1 MFDKKNKVKGG
12 EKEMKKQI
20 YILSFFLSFFL
31 SVAGLVGTAK
41 AQEVSTLFSEKLNI
55 YGYGLFDFC
64 IASEG
69 EFLPGLPFEC
79 RKGGSFAK
87 ALFAPFLE
95 FNITKRAKV
104 LAEIEFRYIPRFEI
118 FGKVEA
124 KKEKTPEGKEKW
136 EIEAD
141 PMGGKEVRIEGFGE
155 MDLPYAFFEYEFID
169 LLKIRAGKYLNPFGL
184 ILERRDAVP
193 SYPYLFRPLIYSEDY
208 EFMPPY
214 NVGIQLRGEI
224 PYLGY
229 VVQVA
234 NGRGAF
240 GNVIDANPDKAVGVH
255 LFGRVPSGIFQGSLL
270 GFDFYT
276 DKDFDNVRHTT
287 LGGHSILSISEIGP
301 GKIQL
306 WGEVAHYTKDK
317 QKALSWYALLSYL
330 WHISDKWSLLPYVMY
345 DTLDPDLDKKDDE
358 VGNIVLGVN
367 VSPFSQLV
375 LKLEFRN
382 LVQGK
387 EKAKQIFG
395 FGIAYAF

>member
-1 MFDKKNKVKGG
+1 
-12 EKEMKKQI
+12 MKKQI
-20 YILSFFLSFFL
+20 YILSFFL

-64 IASEG
+64 IASED
-69 EFLPGLPFEC
+69 EFLPGLPVEC

-104 LAEIEFRYIPRFEI
+104 LAEIEFKYAPKFEI

-124 KKEKTPEGKEKW
+124 KKEKTPEGKEEWK
-136 EIEAD
+136 EEFD
-141 PMGGKEVRIEGFGE
+141 PKGGKELKIEGFGE
-155 MDLPYAFFEYEFID
+155 MDLPYAFFEYDFTDI
-169 LLKIRAGKYLNPFGL
+169 LRIRAGRYLNPFGL
-184 ILERRDAVP
+184 ILERRDAAP
-193 SYPYLFRPLIYSEDY
+193 SYPYLFRPLLY
-208 EFMPPY
+208 EEVAGLRIMPPY

-229 VVQVA
+229 VVHVA
-234 NGRGAF
+234 NGRGSVA
-240 GNVIDANPDKAVGVH
+240 NVIDANPDKAIGVH

-330 WHISDKWSLLPYVMY
+330 WHISDEWFLRPYVMY
-345 DTLDPDLDKKDDE
+345 DTLDPDLDKKDDTI
-358 VGNIVLGVN
+358 GNITFGVN

>member
-1 MFDKKNKVKGG
+1 
-12 EKEMKKQI
+12 
-20 YILSFFLSFFL
+20 
-31 SVAGLVGTAK
+31 VAGLVGTAK
-41 AQEVSTLFSEKLNI
+41 AQEVSTIFSEKLNI

-69 EFLPGLPFEC
+69 EFLPGLPVEC
-79 RKGGSFAK
+79 RKGGSFAQ
-87 ALFAPFLE
+87 FRVAPFLD
-95 FNITKRAKV
+95 FNITSKARA
-104 LAEIEFRYIPRFEI
+104 LIQLQFDYAPEFEI
-118 FGKVEA
+118 FGKIEA
-124 KKEKTPEGKEKW
+124 EKEEKEGKEEW

-141 PMGGKEVRIEGFGE
+141 PEGGKEVEHVGFGE
-155 MDLPYAFFEYEFID
+155 LDLPYVFFEYSFID
-169 LLKIRAGKYLNPFGL
+169 LLKIRTGKYLNPFGL
-184 ILERRDAVP
+184 IHERRDAFP
-193 SYPYLFRPLIYSEDY
+193 TFPYLFHPFIYSED
-208 EFMPPY
+208 FKVIPTY

-224 PYLGY
+224 PYFVY
-229 VVQVA
+229 VVHVA
-234 NGRGAF
+234 NGRGSAA
-240 GNVIDANPDKAVGVH
+240 NVIDANPDKAVGVH

-330 WHISDKWSLLPYVMY
+330 WHISGDWSLLPYVMY
-345 DTLDPDLDKKDDE
+345 DTLDPDLDKKDDTI
-358 VGNIVLGVN
+358 GNIVFGVN

>member
-1 MFDKKNKVKGG
+1 MFDKNKVKGG
-12 EKEMKKQI
+12 EKEMNKQI
-20 YILSFFLSFFL
+20 CILSFFLSFFL

-41 AQEVSTLFSEKLNI
+41 AQEVSTIFSEKLNI

-69 EFLPGLPFEC
+69 EFFPGLPVEC

-95 FNITKRAKV
+95 FNITKRARV
-104 LAEIEFRYIPRFEI
+104 LTEIEFKYAPEFEI
-118 FGKVEA
+118 FGEVSGA
-124 KKEKTPEGKEKW
+124 NGGTTEGSLETDTKGNDSVK
-136 EIEAD
+136 
-141 PMGGKEVRIEGFGE
+141 IEGFGE
-155 MDLPYAFFEYEFID
+155 IDLAYAFFEYEFTDI
-169 LLKIRAGKYLNPFGL
+169 LKIRAGRYLNPFGL
-184 ILERRDAVP
+184 ILERRDAAP
-193 SYPYLFRPLIYSEDY
+193 SYPYLFRPLLY
-208 EFMPPY
+208 EKVGKIRIMPTY

-224 PYLGY
+224 PYFGY
-229 VVQVA
+229 VVHVA
-234 NGRGAF
+234 NGRGSVA
-240 GNVIDANPDKAVGVH
+240 NVIDANPDKAVGVH
-255 LFGRVPSGIFQGSLL
+255 LFGRVPSGVLEGSLL

-330 WHISDKWSLLPYVMY
+330 WHISDDWSLLPYVMY
-345 DTLDPDLDKKDDE
+345 DTLDPDLDKKDDTI
-358 VGNIVLGVN
+358 GNIVFGVN